1 MKKNIIAAI
10 CGIVALVCIAVAA
23 FSMGV
28 REGIR
33 HAIEDSRIDAED
45 SVVFIDLDGQV
56 YEHYID

>member
-1 MKKNIIAAI
+1 MKKKFIAALCGIIA
-10 CGIVALVCIAVAA
+10 LVSVYAA
-23 FSMGV
+23 SFKAGV
-28 REGIR
+28 R

>member
-1 MKKNIIAAI
+1 MKKMFIAALCGIIA
-10 CGIVALVCIAVAA
+10 LVSVYAA
-23 FSMGV
+23 SFKAGV
-28 REGIR
+28 R